1 MVFLGLFFSCNW
13 HIHVIVFLFR
23 GWVRLGPLG
32 MSAINYPVVP
42 ALDETD
48 KYETFGGM
56 VGIVRGNQRTEKTC
70 PSATLY
76 TTDPT

>member
-1 MVFLGLFFSCNW
+1 
-13 HIHVIVFLFR
+13 
-23 GWVRLGPLG
+23 